1 MQFYYRNQMPLRV
14 LDECEFWKQ
23 QEEEHTVVIRELVK
37 DLETEFFDA
46 LFEWE
51 TAFREANGRVV
62 RFIETTIRTTGT
74 FTYELYRELTKLVSF
89 CLEQSVQFIAFCNQ
103 LIQESEP
110 IVNNPTAK
118 VVMKHIIDESEYFV
132 GIAQAVLY
140 SKSI

>member
-1 MQFYYRNQMPLRV
+1 MQYYYGNSMPLRV

-23 QEEEHTVVIRELVK
+23 QEEEHTIVIRELVTG
-37 DLETEFFDA
+37 LEAEYVDA
-46 LFEWE
+46 LLEWE
-51 TAFREANGRVV
+51 KAFQETHSMVV

-74 FTYELYRELTKLVSF
+74 FTYELYKELTKLVSY
-89 CLEQSVQFIAFCNQ
+89 CLEQSGQFIAFCQQ

-110 IVNNPTAK
+110 IKNNPTAK